1 MKIKLE
7 KIISKKLEL
16 KEKIKNKYNFYKKKN
31 QEQKLKI
38 KRIRNKIEI
47 PKTNGVKL

>member
-16 KEKIKNKYNFYKKKN
+16 KEKIKNKYNFYKKK
-31 QEQKLKI
+31 I
-38 KRIRNKIEI
+38 KNK
-47 PKTNGVKL
+47 N